1 MENYLDRLIF
11 EKSREGRRAFAQAP
25 EAADALDIPEQ
36 FLRSDRPRLPE
47 ASELQVVRHFTRL
60 SQKNF
65 SIDTQFYPL
74 GSCTMKYNPRVCN
87 SLALLPGFAG
97 RHPLAPVSHGQGFLT
112 CMYELQEMLK
122 EVTGMKGVSLTPMA
136 GAQGELA
143 GVAMIQAYHKAR
155 GDLERT
161 EILVPD
167 AAHGT
172 NPATATM
179 LGCVAKEIPTGPD
192 GDIDKDA
199 LKAAVSEKTAGI
211 MLTNPSTLGTTLS
224 ATRAA
229 CSTTTAPTSTQS
241 WARSGPV
248 TWVLTSST

>member
-1 MENYLDRLIF
+1 MSELIF
-11 EKSREGRRAFAQAP
+11 EKSRGGRRAFAQAP
-25 EAADALDIPEQ
+25 VEAGSLSIPGQ
-36 FLRSDRPRLPE
+36 FLRDDAPRLPE

-97 RHPLAPVSHGQGFLT
+97 RHPLGPASHGQGFMT
-112 CMYELQEMLK
+112 CMYELQEMLQ
-122 EVTGMKGVSLTPMA
+122 EITGMQGVSLTPMA

-155 GDLERT
+155 GDHERN
-161 EILVPD
+161 EIIVPD

-179 LGCVAKEIPTGPD
+179 CGCVVRELPTGKD
-192 GDIDKDA
+192 GDIELDA
-199 LKAAVSEKTAGI
+199 LRAAVGPQTAGI
-211 MLTNPSTLGTTLS
+211 M
-224 ATRAA
+224 
-229 CSTTTAPTSTQS
+229 
-241 WARSGPV
+241 
-248 TWVLTSST
+248 

>member
-1 MENYLDRLIF
+1 MENYLDKLIF
-11 EKSREGRRAFAQAP
+11 EKSRGGRRAFAQAP
-25 EAADALDIPEQ
+25 DTAAELDIPEA

-60 SQKNF
+60 SQRNF

-74 GSCTMKYNPRVCN
+74 GSCTMKYNPRACN

-97 RHPLAPVSHGQGFLT
+97 RHPLGPVSHGQGFLT

-122 EVTGMKGVSLTPMA
+122 EVTGMQGVSLTPMA
-136 GAQGELA
+136 GAQGELT
-143 GVAMIQAYHKAR
+143 GVAMIMAYHKAR
-155 GDLERT
+155 GDHERN

-172 NPATATM
+172 NPATATI

-192 GDIDKDA
+192 GDVDIEA
-199 LKAAVSEKTAGI
+199 LKAAVSEKTAAFSAS
-211 MLTNPSTLGTTLS
+211 MSTS
-224 ATRAA
+224 
-229 CSTTTAPTSTQS
+229 P
-241 WARSGPV
+241 SGPV
-248 TWVLTSST
+248 GISFATQPSMVAVAGFVPCAASGTRISLRS